1 MPTQRKRILTTYD
14 AVAERLKKPTMPL
27 HFRGKTAADWR
38 QWRRSFR
45 RALVAELG
53 PMPERVPLRAEV
65 VAEDDLGDVVRR
77 KVIFDSE
84 RYASVPAYLV
94 VPKDLSRGE
103 RRPGILCAHGHG
115 VGKDSLVGVTEEE
128 YQHQIALR
136 LAREGYVT
144 LSPDWRTFGER
155 KDPDA
160 WVRRPGRDG
169 CNVAYLAHGYFGYQL
184 LALQIHDAQVC
195 LDYLQSLPQV
205 AESRLGMIGCSFGGT
220 MTSYV
225 SALDDRVKVSIPVCY
240 LSTIKSALTAQN
252 GNTCGS
258 QFAFGLLKHGE
269 VSDVFGLIAPR
280 PCMPQIGEQDQ
291 CFLLDDALKA
301 ARHLKAIYKAAG
313 AADKLA
319 VDVFPGVHEIDVES
333 AVGFFRAHL

>member
-1 MPTQRKRILTTYD
+1 MPTPPKRILTAHD
-14 AVAERLKKPTMPL
+14 AVAERLKKPPMAL
-27 HFRGKTAADWR
+27 HFRGKTPAEWR

-65 VAEDDLGDVVRR
+65 IAEDDLGDVIRR

-94 VPKDLSRGE
+94 VPKGLEAGE

-115 VGKDSLVGVTEEE
+115 VGKDALAGITGEE
-128 YQHQIALR
+128 YEHHIALR

-155 KDPDA
+155 ADPEA

-169 CNVAYLAHGYFGYQL
+169 CNVAYLAQGYFGYQL
-184 LALQIHDAQVC
+184 LGLQIHDAQVC

-205 AESRLGMIGCSFGGT
+205 AGSRLGMIGCSFGGT

-225 SALDDRVKVSIPVCY
+225 SALDDRIKVSIPVCY
-240 LSTIKSALTAQN
+240 LSTVKSALTVQH

-269 VSDVFGLIAPR
+269 ISDVFGLLAPR
-280 PCMPQIGEQDQ
+280 PCMPQVGRQDT

-301 ARHLKAIYKAAG
+301 AKHLKTIYKAAG
-313 AADKLA
+313 AANSLA
-319 VDVFPGVHEIDVES
+319 VHVFPGVHEIDVEP
-333 AVGFFRAHL
+333 AVEFFKAHL